1 MDRGQPPGRGHWAG
15 PAALTGLTALQG
27 LLALY
32 FLADG
37 LEEMVA
43 EPDSL
48 HAWIEL
54 PAALCLALGT
64 VLSALTVRRTLL
76 RLKEQDDALAEARR
90 ALRDA
95 VERQFSQWGL
105 SRAERDVGLLALR
118 GMDVAEIAEARG
130 AAQGTVRAQLSRIY
144 AKAGVTGRA
153 QFAAFFV
160 EGLLAEGPRPE
171 AAPAAPD

>member
-1 MDRGQPPGRGHWAG
+1 MEPGKRGSTGHWAG
-15 PAALTGLTALQG
+15 PAALIGLTALQAV
-27 LLALY
+27 LALY

-37 LEEMVA
+37 MEEMA
-43 EPDSL
+43 DNPASL
-48 HAWIEL
+48 HSWIEL

-64 VLSALTVRRTLL
+64 VFTALTVRRTLR

-95 VERQFSQWGL
+95 VERQFTLWSL
-105 SRAERDVGLLALR
+105 SRAEHDVGLLALR

-171 AAPAAPD
+171 AATAAPD